1 MLFNEVPKFTHQ
13 SVTQLIIQTKSNATR
28 SCLILTTDN
37 RLETVTILYPVGWIE
52 TTNVTIDDI
61 LWRRQQTG
69 TRNQGAVFKACI
81 ALPQNKSIPVVIYT
95 RAGKISCAAK
105 PPRRAGT
112 VNKIILGSPPCRCP
126 YSNRYPKWTICVG
139 CDAEDFTAIISDL
152 PVATIVSLNP
162 GCGEIHCQIDRL
174 TGCNFPRKRHK
185 MLPTHCIAA
194 NERNPIRF
202 FPWACASVSQSPDL
216 CKGAA
221 WHKSR
226 VVWHR
231 ETLNQLNSVATSVR
245 CRAWAECLFWQ
256 WS

>member
-1 MLFNEVPKFTHQ
+1 MLFNEIPKFTHQ

-37 RLETVTILYPVGWIE
+37 RLETVAILYRVGWIE
-52 TTNVTIDDI
+52 TPNVTIDDV

-69 TRNQGAVFKACI
+69 TRNQGAVFKACV

-112 VNKIILGSPPCRCP
+112 VHKVILDSTSCRRL
-126 YSNRYPKWTICVG
+126 YFNRHPKWTICVG
-139 CDAEDFTAIISDL
+139 CNAEDLTAIISDL
-152 PVATIVSLNP
+152 PVATIISLDP
-162 GCGEIHCQIDRL
+162 GRGEIQCQIDRL
-174 TGCNFPRKRHK
+174 TGRNFPGKRHETIS
-185 MLPTHCIAA
+185 THCVAA
-194 NERNPIRF
+194 NEQNPIRF

-221 WHKSR
+221 RHKNR
-226 VVWHR
+226 VVWYCQ
-231 ETLNQLNSVATSVR
+231 TLDKLNSVATSIR
-245 CRAWAECLFWQ
+245 CRAGADDLFWNCG
-256 WS
+256 